1 MRPGAILGAVSVTD
15 ERMRELVGTRVGV
28 RLAAAGGGE
37 SVQGKVVSCL
47 ESADGL
53 VVYLADDSGDT
64 RTIHYQHIEA
74 VQPLD

>member
-1 MRPGAILGAVSVTD
+1 MSVTA

-28 RLAAAGGGE
+28 RLAPAGGGE
-37 SVQGKVVSCL
+37 SLQGKVVSCR

-53 VVYLADDSGDT
+53 VVYLADDSGAT
-64 RTIHYQHIEA
+64 QTIHYQHIEA